1 MPPMSPRLKRLLTC
15 QLAVCALLLKAAV
28 PLLAATAAQ
37 IQGLPVAQLCSLYGV
52 ATTQASSSRH
62 IGHMHHHVAADAG
75 PDSDP
80 RPAVDHGHDH
90 CALTAV
96 SAMAVDH
103 AAPVPLAPR
112 DEATASS
119 AELGG
124 DCAFCDECARWVARL
139 AHGPP
144 ARA

>member
-1 MPPMSPRLKRLLTC
+1 MPPMSLRLKRLLTC

-37 IQGLPVAQLCSLYGV
+37 MQGLPVAQLCSLYGV
-52 ATTQASSSRH
+52 ATTRTSSSGP
-62 IGHMHHHVAADAG
+62 IGHIHHHLAAGAG
-75 PDSDP
+75 HDSDP
-80 RPAVDHGHDH
+80 HSAADHGHDH

-103 AAPVPLAPR
+103 AAPVFLAPR
-112 DEATASS
+112 DDATASS

>member
-1 MPPMSPRLKRLLTC
+1 MSLRLKRLLTC

-37 IQGLPVAQLCSLYGV
+37 MQGLPVAQLCSLYGV
-52 ATTQASSSRH
+52 ATSQTSSSGH
-62 IGHMHHHVAADAG
+62 VGHMHHHVAAEANH
-75 PDSDP
+75 DSDP
-80 RPAVDHGHDH
+80 HPAVDRGHDH

-103 AAPVPLAPR
+103 AAPVSLAPR
-112 DEATASS
+112 GEATASP

-124 DCAFCDECARWVARL
+124 DCVFCDECARWVARL

-144 ARA
+144 VRA